1 MSIKRKA
8 LLIQAAGGSVV
19 LALAM
24 QPVFIMGYGSYV
36 WILFTA
42 LILFFATGAD
52 FKKIPSIIASFACG
66 LAWAALNG
74 ILMGALSGAPMWVS
88 GILLT
93 ILMVFSIL
101 AVHENLLRNSVVGNI
116 PSLALRIED
125 RNDLFRPGY
134 LECETGYCIMED
146 GSGYLANHTFMP
158 GVTREMF
165 EWWFAWHSV
174 EDLRYRIWDPED
186 HYYARNQNMERV
198 LDASLPMRERT
209 WGTQHVILEDI
220 GSGTDFIIR

>member
-24 QPVFIMGYGSYV
+24 QPVFIMGYGCYV

-74 ILMGALSGAPMWVS
+74 ILMGALSG
-88 GILLT
+88 
-93 ILMVFSIL
+93 
-101 AVHENLLRNSVVGNI
+101 
-116 PSLALRIED
+116 
-125 RNDLFRPGY
+125 
-134 LECETGYCIMED
+134 
-146 GSGYLANHTFMP
+146 
-158 GVTREMF
+158 
-165 EWWFAWHSV
+165 
-174 EDLRYRIWDPED
+174 
-186 HYYARNQNMERV
+186 
-198 LDASLPMRERT
+198 
-209 WGTQHVILEDI
+209 
-220 GSGTDFIIR
+220 

>member
-42 LILFFATGAD
+42 LIMFFATGAD

-101 AVHENLLRNSVVGNI
+101 TVHENLLRDSIVGNI
-116 PSLALRIED
+116 PSLFMGFALTIFMTSGHALAPAINQIHLLAFFTAGIVMSVLLVLVGGFFCTMLLGKDWPKYVYGGIE
-125 RNDLFRPGY
+125 
-134 LECETGYCIMED
+134 
-146 GSGYLANHTFMP
+146 
-158 GVTREMF
+158 
-165 EWWFAWHSV
+165 
-174 EDLRYRIWDPED
+174 
-186 HYYARNQNMERV
+186 
-198 LDASLPMRERT
+198 
-209 WGTQHVILEDI
+209 
-220 GSGTDFIIR
+220 